1 MSIFIPLEII
11 SFTPAAQTQN
21 AKGETVTAPAKHN
34 KITMKIRPDYIV
46 ATNLLTEGP
55 VPEAIS
61 IVYFDADSGVKPV
74 LSTEHPD
81 NIEARIL
88 AFNE

>member
-1 MSIFIPLEII
+1 MIFMPLEIV
-11 SFTPAAQTQN
+11 SFTPAQNGPDGKVAVPAQ
-21 AKGETVTAPAKHN
+21 HH
-34 KITMKIRPDYIV
+34 KITMKVRPEYIV

-55 VPEAIS
+55 VPDAIS

-81 NIEARIL
+81 DIEKRMMD
-88 AFNE
+88 FDG

>member
-1 MSIFIPLEII
+1 MKIFMPLEIV
-11 SFTPAAQTQN
+11 SFTPAQQNQN
-21 AKGETVTAPAKHN
+21 AAGETIVTPAKHH
-34 KITMKIRPDYIV
+34 KITMKMRPEYIV
-46 ATNLLTEGP
+46 ATNLLDEGP

-81 NIEARIL
+81 DIEARIL